1 MSKVLFSSDLN
12 NYNSKALIRVKVKE
26 DFSEFS
32 DKIFELIEESG
43 SLTSKEFET
52 LSGISS
58 NFYNEYY
65 SQVKALFEAPTS
77 AMSGKRPGKN
87 LYVTYKSNN
96 YVLSQQGLTEKAPV
110 TIAKFTETIPPKDTL
125 HDLEKACLKLRF
137 NQ

>member
-1 MSKVLFSSDLN
+1 MSKVLFSNDLN

-26 DFSEFS
+26 DFTEFS
-32 DKIFELIEESG
+32 EAIFELIEESG

-52 LSGISS
+52 ISGFSS

-65 SQVKALFEAPTS
+65 GQVKALFEAPTGS
-77 AMSGKRPGKN
+77 MLGKRLGKN
-87 LYVTYKSNN
+87 LYITYKSNN

-110 TIAKFTETIPPKDTL
+110 TIAKFTDAIPLRETL